1 MANQESRAVA
11 LANNKGGVGK
21 TSISINLAD
30 RLAKRGYEVLVID
43 TDPSGNLTEG
53 VGLKDVF
60 QNGTH
65 FGQFLDDEEDDDVGF
80 SDIIVPGEETG
91 LPFDVMPSHEDLAQ
105 YQTRIDSKRMS
116 MTWMDEQII
125 QPLLEQVYDFIVI
138 DTEASPDSL
147 WMDSAIYAAGNVIV
161 PLDDGGES
169 VSGFEMLRDRQIEP
183 IRKHRDIDILAL
195 VPNETSNNNELRE
208 LVEDLEEQYPEY
220 TPSFARTERFDDTVG
235 PGIRDRVQIKRA
247 WKDGI
252 PLSEYD
258 PDHEMIE
265 RFDVL
270 ADIVERGGVDG

>member
-1 MANQESRAVA
+1 MENGESRAIA
-11 LANNKGGVGK
+11 IANNKGGVGK

-30 RLAKRGYEVLVID
+30 RLAKRGHDVLVID

-53 VGLKDVF
+53 VGLKDAF

-65 FGQFLDDEEDDDVGF
+65 FGQFLDDDEDEDVGF

-91 LPFDVMPSHEDLAQ
+91 LPFDVMPSHEDLAH

-116 MTWMDEQII
+116 MTWMDEQIV

-169 VSGFEMLRDRQIEP
+169 VSGFEMLRDRQIDP
-183 IRKHRDIDILAL
+183 IRKHRDVDILAL

-208 LVEDLEEQYPEY
+208 LIEILEEQYPEY
-220 TPSFARTERFDDTVG
+220 TPSFARIERFDDSVG
-235 PGIRDRVQIKRA
+235 PGIRDRIQIKRA

-252 PLSEYD
+252 PLSEYE

-270 ADIVERGGVDG
+270 ADIAERGGVDG